1 MKTLSLLATI
11 LLSNLCF
18 GQTVDFVNYKLSD
31 IGYISI
37 PQKME
42 IQSGNYKKLAQEFQK
57 DFKKKFGFEISGNRI
72 VFQQKGLNNLEKSGF
87 SSYARVILETDIG
100 NYGDYEKLNT
110 NYSATQAELNELN
123 QEIKSQV
130 QQSFAGTGLK
140 IIKWYGVSF
149 AKINGSTA
157 LKVSYLRK
165 LNNNPFVVVNMY
177 SFQNNDRTH
186 RLILSYR
193 QSDESS
199 WKPLYGK
206 ILNSFTITNIR

>member
-1 MKTLSLLATI
+1 MKTLSLLVTI
-11 LLSNLCF
+11 LLSNICF
-18 GQTVDFVNYKLSD
+18 AQTVDFVKYKLSD

-72 VFQQKGLNNLEKSGF
+72 VFQQKGLNNIEKSGF

-100 NYGDYEKLNT
+100 KNGDYEKLNI
-110 NYSATQAELNELN
+110 NYSATQAEINELN
-123 QEIKSQV
+123 QEIKNQL
-130 QQSFAGTGLK
+130 QQSFAGTGLT
-140 IIKWYGVSF
+140 IISWYGISIV
-149 AKINGSTA
+149 KINGRTV

-165 LNNNPFVVVNMY
+165 LNSNPNVLVNMY
-177 SFQNNDRTH
+177 SFQNYDRLH

-193 QSDESS
+193 QSDESI
-199 WKPLYGK
+199 WKPLYSK

>member
-1 MKTLSLLATI
+1 MKTLALLATI
-11 LLSNLCF
+11 LLSNLGF

-100 NYGDYEKLNT
+100 KNGDYEKLNT
-110 NYSATQAELNELN
+110 NYSATQAEINELN

-140 IIKWYGVSF
+140 IIKWYGISIV
-149 AKINGSTA
+149 KVNGKTA
-157 LKVSYLRK
+157 LKVSYLRQ
-165 LNNNPFVVVNMY
+165 LNSNPFVLVNMY
-177 SFQNNDRTH
+177 SFQNNDRLH

-193 QSDESS
+193 QSDEST
-199 WKPLYGK
+199 WKPFYNI
-206 ILNSFTITNIR
+206 ILNSFTITNVR